1 MMADAAQRTMS
12 SPRSPENGP
21 AHVSIHERVVI
32 LLTIFA
38 PLVATAWAVWWYW
51 SRGVAWAEVGLCA
64 GFYLFTLL
72 GVTMG
77 YHRLFTHRSFK
88 CAPPIRWAL
97 GIAGS
102 MAAQGPVF
110 FWVGSHRRHHQ
121 HSDEAGDPH
130 SPHVHGGEG
139 AGAVLR
145 GWWHAHV
152 GWMLAPEP
160 QNYFRLVADLMRDP
174 VAAAVNR
181 TYLVWVLVGIALP
194 GAIGGL
200 ASGTWLGLAT
210 GALWGGLV
218 RLFLVHHVTWSIN
231 SVCHLWG
238 RAPYATTD
246 ESRNH
251 AVCGVLALGEGWHNN
266 HHAFPWSAR
275 HGLRWWQLDA
285 TWLAIRALRRLG
297 LAWDVRLPSAEELAR
312 ARK

>member
-1 MMADAAQRTMS
+1 MDRTGS
-12 SPRSPENGP
+12 ARAGPVQASP
-21 AHVSIHERVVI
+21 HERAII

-38 PLVATAWAVWWYW
+38 PLVATTLAVVLLW
-51 SRGVAWAEVGLCA
+51 SRGVSWIEVWLCV
-64 GFYLFTLL
+64 GFYLVSLF

-88 CAPPIRWAL
+88 CAAPIRWAL

-110 FWVGSHRRHHQ
+110 YWVGSHRRHHQ
-121 HSDEAGDPH
+121 HSDDAGDPH
-130 SPHVHGGEG
+130 SPHAHGGHG
-139 AGAVLR
+139 AAAVLR

-181 TYLVWVLVGIALP
+181 TYLVWVLAGIALP
-194 GAIGGL
+194 GVIGGV
-200 ASGTWLGLAT
+200 ASGTWAGAAT

-238 RAPYATTD
+238 GAPFMTKD

-266 HHAFPWSAR
+266 HHAFPSSAR

-312 ARK
+312 ARR